1 MIIGIIV
8 AVIIYLLIG
17 MYITVSFI
25 KEKGEG
31 PSVGYMAVTLF
42 WPIFIFIS
50 LIVEPDIIDQVTP
63 TKYIKKF
70 YEYLVDKI

>member
-1 MIIGIIV
+1 MIIVIIV

-25 KEKGEG
+25 KEEGEG
-31 PSVGYMAVTLF
+31 PSFMYMAITLF
-42 WPIFIFIS
+42 WPVFIFIS
-50 LIVEPDIIDQVTP
+50 LIIEPEIIDTITP

-70 YEYLVDKI
+70 YEYLVDKL